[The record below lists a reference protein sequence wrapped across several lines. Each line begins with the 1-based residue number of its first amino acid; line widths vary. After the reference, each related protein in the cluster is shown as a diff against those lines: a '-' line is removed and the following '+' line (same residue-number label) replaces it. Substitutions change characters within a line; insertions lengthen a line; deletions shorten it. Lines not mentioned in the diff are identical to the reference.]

1 MARYATISK
10 LEDGEKVLGSRTSG
24 EFHVQEWIERDFV
37 WKPELKSGAFF
48 QSYELAMEYAD
59 GLACE
64 IRDDLND

>member
-37 WKPELKSGAFF
+37 WKPELEPS
-48 QSYELAMEYAD
+48 S
-59 GLACE
+59 
-64 IRDDLND
+64 R